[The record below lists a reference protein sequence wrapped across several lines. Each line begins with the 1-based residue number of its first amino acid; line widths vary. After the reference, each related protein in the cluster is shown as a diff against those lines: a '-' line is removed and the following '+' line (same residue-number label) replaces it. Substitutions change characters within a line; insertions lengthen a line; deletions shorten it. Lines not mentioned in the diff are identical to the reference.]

1 VADIGKEVDD
11 LDEHL
16 EVGICGM
23 RALRIPR
30 YGLLEKEN
38 IEQIAQV
45 RP

>member
-23 RALRIPR
+23 CALRIPR

>member
-16 EVGICGM
+16 EVGICGT
-23 RALRIPR
+23 RALRVPR

-38 IEQIAQV
+38 IE
-45 RP
+45 

>member
-1 VADIGKEVDD
+1 VADIGKEVED
-11 LDEHL
+11 LDKHL

-23 RALRIPR
+23 RALRVPR